1 MVNFQRTLIR
11 LRCRRVADKI
21 PPDLP
26 EGFNPSQVLQDG
38 QRPQRPEGMT
48 PPEGME
54 RPDAGTIT
62 ETGEPRTD
70 FYMQD
75 KVNAFSGVADAE

>member
-1 MVNFQRTLIR
+1 
-11 LRCRRVADKI
+11 
-21 PPDLP
+21 
-26 EGFNPSQVLQDG
+26 
-38 QRPQRPEGMT
+38 MT

-54 RPDAGTIT
+54 RPEAGTIT

-75 KVNAFSGVADAE
+75 KVNAFSGVDDAE